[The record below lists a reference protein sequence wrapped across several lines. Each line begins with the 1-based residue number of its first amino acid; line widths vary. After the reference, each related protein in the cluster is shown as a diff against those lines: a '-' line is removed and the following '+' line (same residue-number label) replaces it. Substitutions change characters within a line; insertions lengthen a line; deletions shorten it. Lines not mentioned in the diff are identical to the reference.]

1 MQGMIIRDAI
11 REDVEALA
19 ELMGYLGYPT
29 SIQSMQD
36 RFERISAHPSY
47 RTLIAEY
54 DGRVIGMAGLTTGH
68 YYELDES
75 YARISAFVVHPGYRR
90 RSIGRSLIRAAEQRA
105 ASLGIQTVSLGNGTH
120 RPGAHRFY
128 EDSGYEITV
137 YRFFKSLR
145 PNDP

>member
-1 MQGMIIRDAI
+1 MQGMIIRDAT

-29 SIQSMQD
+29 SVQSMQD

-47 RTLIAEY
+47 RTLVAEY

-75 YARISAFVVHPGYRR
+75 YARISAFVIHPGYRR
-90 RSIGRSLIRAAEQRA
+90 RGVGHALIQATEQRA
-105 ASLGIQTVSLGNGTH
+105 ASLGVQTVSLGSGTH

-128 EDSGYEITV
+128 EDSGYEITG
-137 YRFFKSLR
+137 YRFSKNLCPKDS
-145 PNDP
+145 

>member
-1 MQGMIIRDAI
+1 MQGMIIRDA
-11 REDVEALA
+11 READVEALA

-29 SIQSMQD
+29 SVRSMEY

-47 RTLIAEY
+47 QTLVAEY
-54 DGRVIGMAGLTTGH
+54 GGGVIGMAGLTTGH
-68 YYELDES
+68 YYELDEG

-90 RSIGRSLIRAAEQRA
+90 RGIGRSLIRAAEQRA
-105 ASLGIQTVSLGNGTH
+105 ASLGIQTVSLGSGTH

-128 EDSGYEITV
+128 EDSGYEITG

-145 PNDP
+145 PNDS

>member
-1 MQGMIIRDAI
+1 MRDMIIRDATK
-11 REDVEALA
+11 EDVEALA

-29 SIQSMQD
+29 SVRSMKD

-47 RTLIAEY
+47 RTLVAEH
-54 DGRVIGMAGLTTGH
+54 DGGVIGMAGLTTGH

-90 RSIGRSLIRAAEQRA
+90 RGVGRALIRAAEQRA
-105 ASLGIQTVSLGNGTH
+105 VSLGVQTISLGSGTH

-128 EDSGYEITV
+128 EDSGYEITG

-145 PNDP
+145 EPE